1 MIKKD
6 MGSRSL
12 LNLEEPVND
21 YASLLGHPVTKL
33 LNKYLEK
40 VAGSLKD
47 SKWEVLFSI
56 KLWEPEPAFTSIR
69 ERISVPAII
78 DGNRTNL
85 RRAPFFFFF
94 SQVHWEPLNVLQS
107 YVPEFSFTTKRTII
121 QRVIG
126 WANSSTRREI
136 SCFFVYNYC
145 VRSAINLRVKVN
157 NYFWGWIR
165 VIRIEKPIWVRRS

>member
-1 MIKKD
+1 MIKED

-12 LNLEEPVND
+12 LNLEEPVQYNN
-21 YASLLGHPVTKL
+21 YVSLLGHPVTKL

-85 RRAPFFFFF
+85 RRAPFFFF
-94 SQVHWEPLNVLQS
+94 SRVHCEPLNVLQS
-107 YVPEFSFTTKRTII
+107 LQTAGVQF
-121 QRVIG
+121 
-126 WANSSTRREI
+126 
-136 SCFFVYNYC
+136 YN
-145 VRSAINLRVKVN
+145 
-157 NYFWGWIR
+157 
-165 VIRIEKPIWVRRS
+165 